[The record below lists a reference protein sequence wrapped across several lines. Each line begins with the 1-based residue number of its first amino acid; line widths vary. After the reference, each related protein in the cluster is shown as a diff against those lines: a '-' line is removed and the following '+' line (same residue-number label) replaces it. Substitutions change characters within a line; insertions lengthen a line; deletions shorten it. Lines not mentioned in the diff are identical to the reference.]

1 MIEIATTTTRTT
13 ATLNENRKSTNQIK
27 HRQQTEISNRNRTP
41 DKTKFPQSLMM
52 KISLKWFTRDKLG
65 E

>member
-27 HRQQTEISNRNRTP
+27 QRQQNEISNRNRTP
-41 DKTKFPQSLMM
+41 DKTKFPQSSMM
-52 KISLKWFTRDKLG
+52 KISMKWFTRDKLG